1 MKIRKKQENMI
12 CLKCCFILLESLFS
26 EISLGILTPNILLK
40 LCTELYL
47 SNLISVIT
55 GRALKLEIFEP
66 IFLRSPFWPRESL
79 VERAM
84 KCFSTA
90 KSQPALRSLEITFG
104 SPKPVLWLYFSTM
117 WVDTFFSVFLGGSS
131 TA

>member
-1 MKIRKKQENMI
+1 MI
-12 CLKCCFILLESLFS
+12 CLKCRFILLESLFS

-66 IFLRSPFWPRESL
+66 IFLRLPFWPRESL
-79 VERAM
+79 VERGSAALDKEKKILINM
-84 KCFSTA
+84 KDIGYPHQYHL
-90 KSQPALRSLEITFG
+90 K
-104 SPKPVLWLYFSTM
+104 
-117 WVDTFFSVFLGGSS
+117 
-131 TA
+131 